1 MKPIYLTFVAGALLF
16 SNAAQAQTTG
26 GAAAGAAGGA
36 AVGAAIVGA
45 PGAAVGGA
53 IGAITGSLL
62 PARPSVVYSGP
73 VIVGQELPNTVA
85 VYPVPDYDSY
95 SYTVIG
101 PRRVIID
108 RKTRRIVRIID

>member
-1 MKPIYLTFVAGALLF
+1 MKPMYLVFAALLL
-16 SNAAQAQTTG
+16 SSPAYSQSTG

-62 PARPSVVYSGP
+62 PTRPSVTYSGP
-73 VIVGQELPNTVA
+73 VVVGEMLPDTVA
-85 VYPVPDYDSY
+85 VYPVPEYDAY

-101 PRRVIID
+101 PRRVIVE
-108 RKTRRIVRIID
+108 RKTHRIVRIID